1 MFTTLLDR
9 VDIKDAV
16 ITADAL
22 HAQHG
27 HATYLHRHGAHYLL
41 IVEHASHCSCC
52 LSWCVKQ
59 SSSAV
64 FDLDTEAFA
73 ASLGEVDGVE
83 VAALDL

>member
-27 HATYLHRHGAHYLL
+27 HATYLHRHGAPT
-41 IVEHASHCSCC
+41 C
-52 LSWCVKQ
+52 
-59 SSSAV
+59 
-64 FDLDTEAFA
+64 
-73 ASLGEVDGVE
+73 
-83 VAALDL
+83 